1 MSSDVVYMT
10 KLDSNGLPS
19 EPLEARK
26 AFKHAS
32 RFQVRDNIPITIT
45 VWWQVPAAIKD
56 KIWSN
61 MKEKNQVSSWC
72 REHCEECDVY

>member
-1 MSSDVVYMT
+1 MSSGVVYVI

-32 RFQVRDNIPITIT
+32 RFQVGNNVPIIIT
-45 VWWQVPAAIKD
+45 NWWQVPAAIKD
-56 KIWSN
+56 KICSN
-61 MKEKNQVSSWC
+61 MKEKSSFQP
-72 REHCEECDVY
+72 V